1 MDIEARSL
9 KYVEFHMFETFAPVF
24 LDQMQTDG
32 HWHDSSGYPQYESIV
47 ENTPSQEGNP
57 ISYLFPPFDPES
69 DEYDTYNFGETDEDA
84 EFMFE
89 AELESTEDED

>member
-24 LDQMQTDG
+24 ETQMQIDG
-32 HWHDSSGYPQYESIV
+32 LWHDDEGLPRYESIL
-47 ENTPSQEGNP
+47 ENTPKQEGNP

-69 DEYDTYNFGETDEDA
+69 DEYDTYNFGENDDKDPVERKDE
-84 EFMFE
+84 E
-89 AELESTEDED
+89 ESEDV

>member
-24 LDQMQTDG
+24 ETQMQIDG
-32 HWHDSSGYPQYESIV
+32 LWHDDEGLPRYESIL
-47 ENTPSQEGNP
+47 ENTPKQEGNP
-57 ISYLFPPFDPES
+57 ISYLFPPFDPDS

-89 AELESTEDED
+89 AEPESPEDED